1 MDLARAKPA
10 SIAGGPARPS
20 PFPSSDVQERY
31 ALMAVALCALALG
44 AFAIGT
50 TEFVIMGL
58 LPQVAGGLDV
68 SVATAGNLISAY
80 ALGVVVGAPLLTAVA
95 TRLGRKQALLAF
107 LALFVLGN
115 VATVFVPGYGG
126 VFASRVIAGLPHGAY
141 LGAASLVAAQLVGP
155 ARQATAVARV
165 LMGLTVANI
174 VGVPAGTFLGQV
186 FGWRAAFLVVG
197 VLGLLAAAGVAAF
210 VPALPKPEGVGLRTE
225 VVALGRKQV
234 VLGLTTAVFG
244 FAGVFA
250 VYSYI
255 SPMLTELAGLSDG
268 AVPVV
273 LALFG
278 AGMTAG
284 SLIVGPLAD
293 RALRPTIYG
302 SLMALAVALLVFWFA
317 IDAPWS
323 AVVMTVV
330 LGAVGFGVTAPL
342 QVLIMQKAGRAPT
355 LAAASNHSAF
365 NLANAG
371 GAWLGGVGISAGL
384 GYASPA
390 IIGAVLA
397 VVGLGIAVV
406 AGMLDRDPS
415 DSRPVA
421 ADPGSGDA
429 DSAGQEGIGAAAVER
444 VG

>member
-1 MDLARAKPA
+1 
-10 SIAGGPARPS
+10 
-20 PFPSSDVQERY
+20 
-31 ALMAVALCALALG
+31 MAVALCALALG

-58 LPQVAGGLDV
+58 LPEVAGGLDV

-115 VATVFVPGYGG
+115 VATVLVPGYGG

-165 LMGLTVANI
+165 LMGLTIANI

-210 VPALPKPEGVGLRTE
+210 VPSLPKPEGVGLRTE

-255 SPMLTELAGLSDG
+255 SPMLTELAGLSDA

-302 SLMALAVALLVFWFA
+302 SLVALAVALLVFWFA
-317 IDAPWS
+317 IDSPWS
-323 AVVMTVV
+323 AIVMTVV

-371 GAWLGGVGISAGL
+371 GAWLGGLGISAGL

-397 VVGLGIAVV
+397 VVGLGIAVA
-406 AGMLDRDPS
+406 AGLSDRDRS
-415 DSRPVA
+415 
-421 ADPGSGDA
+421 GSGQVA
-429 DSAGQEGIGAAAVER
+429 ESAGAVTGDTEPAGAGRIGTAER